1 METMKN
7 KHITVK
13 ELIELLESEPNKDK
27 PVYIYL
33 LGSDDFLPLKAYDI
47 DFDIDDRLD
56 LNVDETQVKT
66 YN

>member
-1 METMKN
+1 MEN
-7 KHITVK
+7 KHLTVK

-33 LGSDDFLPLKAYDI
+33 LGASDCLPLKAYDI
-47 DFDIDDRLD
+47 DFDIDDRID
-56 LNVDETQVKT
+56 LNVDETNARS